1 MNLRI
6 GILLVSAIGVH
17 AAVVA
22 ADSERGAKLFDG
34 LACVQCHSVNGKG
47 ATVGPDLGRL
57 ADRNFTP
64 ATLAA
69 TMWNHAPTMWA
80 SMRERGVKPGELDEQ
95 AARDL
100 FAYFYSARFFE
111 KPGDAGRGKQV
122 FTQRNCAQC
131 HGLSEVVQAGAP
143 PVAGWHSLNSPF
155 ALAEAMW
162 NHLPRMSAAADA
174 KRVALPQLEAQDLVD
189 LLVYLRN
196 LPALRDKQQGGFQT
210 TSGANGEALFQSK
223 GCANCHKAGTVLA
236 NRIKGNTLTEIA
248 AAMWNHAPKMT
259 AAGAPAVQFAPGE
272 MRELLSYL
280 WAKQFFESSGDA
292 AHGKRV
298 FNSKRCAT
306 CHDDA
311 SSGAP
316 KLQGAGNAFSAA
328 TMVAALWHHGPAML
342 ENMRAK
348 QIAWPRFEAA
358 EMPDLIAYLNSQ
370 EHSK

>member
-6 GILLVSAIGVH
+6 AILLVSAIGAH
-17 AAVVA
+17 AAAIA
-22 ADSERGAKLFDG
+22 ADSERGAKLFG
-34 LACVQCHSVNGKG
+34 ELACVQCHSVNGKG
-47 ATVGPDLGRL
+47 AQVGPDLGRL

-80 SMRERGVKPGELDEQ
+80 SMHEKGVKPGELDEQ

-122 FTQRNCAQC
+122 FTERNCAKC
-131 HGLSEVVQAGAP
+131 HGLTEAIPGGAP
-143 PVAGWHSLNSPF
+143 PVGQWQTLNSPF

-162 NHLPRMSAAADA
+162 NHLPRMRAVAET
-174 KRVALPQLEAQDLVD
+174 KRTALPQLEAQDLVD

-196 LPALRDKQQGGFQT
+196 FPGLRGQPQGGFQT
-210 TSGANGEALFQSK
+210 TSGTNGEALFQSK
-223 GCANCHKAGTVLA
+223 GCANCHKAGSALA
-236 NRIKGNTLTEIA
+236 NRIKGDTLTEIA
-248 AAMWNHAPKMT
+248 AAMWNHAPKMA
-259 AAGAPAVQFAPGE
+259 AAGAPAVVFAPGE

-280 WAKQFFESSGDA
+280 WAKQFFESAGDA
-292 AHGKRV
+292 ARGKRV
-298 FNSKRCAT
+298 FSAKHCAT

-311 SSGAP
+311 GSGAP
-316 KLQGAGNAFSAA
+316 KLQGAGTSFSAA
-328 TMVAALWHHGPAML
+328 AMVAALWHHGPTML
-342 ENMRAK
+342 ESMRAK
-348 QIAWPRFEAA
+348 QIAWPRFDTS

-370 EHSK
+370 EHK